1 MRCGIATSALGT
13 AALFGA
19 FAQSAA
25 AQSVVLE
32 ELASGA
38 GSSVRANA
46 ISPAGEVLFNFY
58 TELWLRRADG
68 TQELLGARG
77 DPTPGVPGTTIF
89 NISSF
94 WFTDAGQIPLR
105 IALAEPPAWRPG
117 GLWLREPTGDVQ
129 LLLKEGDLLPGEE
142 SVEVRKLIMPDFN
155 RDGVALL
162 DLQIIG
168 PDIPSD
174 EQAGLWKIDALGQ
187 LTQILQAGW
196 TPPGAAPNEVIR
208 AETLFFVFGGDPSL
222 NLAGQLTFHGRLEAD
237 DGSVDASNDRAIF
250 APLGAEPFTLV
261 AREGSPAP
269 GAAESLFRS
278 FEDPHLDESGGV
290 AFLASLVV
298 GTGDAVLG
306 NDWGLWRGDP
316 AAGLSLALRIGDPA
330 PGTDTHFLS
339 IERLT
344 HNEVGE
350 VAFYGFLDH
359 LPGTGT
365 ANDEGIW
372 RSDGSG
378 GFELVVREGDPAL
391 LMAAGSALEF
401 LGPVVLNNSNEML
414 FLLRYQSGIG
424 GVTDQNDS
432 AIFYVSAGGSVSR
445 LIREGDVVEVAPGVF
460 HTFGELGMAAN
471 PFKLNDQSQFIFESR
486 HFSPVASEAIFLATI
501 SP

>member
-46 ISPAGEVLFNFY
+46 ISPAGEALFNFY

-142 SVEVRKLIMPDFN
+142 SVEVRNLSMPDFN

-290 AFLASLVV
+290 AFLASLVGPLARGSRGGSFA
-298 GTGDAVLG
+298 GTAH
-306 NDWGLWRGDP
+306 WRSGARHGHALP
-316 AAGLSLALRIGDPA
+316 LHRAAHAQRGRRGRLLRIPGSPA
-330 PGTDTHFLS
+330 RDGYGQRRGHLEIGWKRGLRAGRPRRRSGPPHGCG
-339 IERLT
+339 
-344 HNEVGE
+344 VGPR
-350 VAFYGFLDH
+350 VPRAS
-359 LPGTGT
+359 
-365 ANDEGIW
+365 
-372 RSDGSG
+372 RS
-378 GFELVVREGDPAL
+378 
-391 LMAAGSALEF
+391 
-401 LGPVVLNNSNEML
+401 
-414 FLLRYQSGIG
+414 Q
-424 GVTDQNDS
+424 
-432 AIFYVSAGGSVSR
+432 
-445 LIREGDVVEVAPGVF
+445 
-460 HTFGELGMAAN
+460 
-471 PFKLNDQSQFIFESR
+471 QFQ
-486 HFSPVASEAIFLATI
+486 
-501 SP
+501 

>member
-13 AALFGA
+13 AALLGA
-19 FAQSAA
+19 FAQSAT

-38 GSSVRANA
+38 GSSVRANG
-46 ISPAGEVLFNFY
+46 ISPVGDVLYNSGF
-58 TELWLRRADG
+58 ELWLRRADG
-68 TQELLGARG
+68 TRELLGARG

-89 NISSF
+89 SISSSS
-94 WFTDAGQIPLR
+94 FTDSGQIPLS
-105 IALAEPPAWRPG
+105 ITMAEPPASRPG

-142 SVEVRKLIMPDFN
+142 SVEVRRLGLPDFN

-162 DLQIIG
+162 DLQIFG
-168 PDIPSD
+168 SDIPSD
-174 EQAGLWKIDALGQ
+174 EQAGLWTIDTLGQ

-208 AETLFFVFGGDPSL
+208 GCLSFAFCGTPSL

-237 DGSVDASNDRAIF
+237 DGSVDESNDRAIF
-250 APLGAEPFTLV
+250 APLGTEPFTLV
-261 AREGSPAP
+261 AREGSPAS
-269 GAAESLFRS
+269 GAAASLFRS
-278 FEDPHLDESGGV
+278 FEDPRLDEFGGV

-298 GTGDAVLG
+298 GIGDAVLG

-316 AAGLSLALRIGDPA
+316 AAVPSVAVRIGDPA
-330 PGTDTHFLS
+330 PGTDTQFLS

-344 HNEVGE
+344 HSEVGE

-391 LMAAGSALEF
+391 LMAGGSALEV
-401 LGPVVLNNSNEML
+401 LGPLVLNNSNEML

-432 AIFYVSAGGSVSR
+432 AIFYVSAGGGVSR
-445 LIREGDVVEVAPGVF
+445 LIREGDVVEVTPGVF
-460 HTFGELGMAAN
+460 YTFGELGLTN
-471 PFKLNDQSQFIFESR
+471 RPFKLNDQSQFIFESR
-486 HFSPVASEAIFLATI
+486 YFSPVASEAIFLATI